1 MDIAEDALV
10 VSPTR
15 RPIPAFGRLGRATVV
30 LPEAEGRRAH
40 LLAWLLVFVLLLSV
54 AALVL
59 VLIVNPVGSPRYR
72 EYVAL
77 IFGLIGLGAL
87 AFGLNWAGHYSASA
101 GLTVL
106 LAAVGPWGSVV
117 LDPVIMRGDFV
128 PLTYVIL
135 PVLLSSVLL
144 RPWATIAIA
153 VVQMLILAFVPVLS
167 PATATINWPS
177 LLSFVGFTSVL
188 CILASVVSRR
198 DLVQIDRQTRQLTLS
213 EARLREQSV
222 RDPLTEL
229 FNRRYMEE
237 TLRREVRRAEREDRP
252 LGVIML
258 DIDHFKRFNDTL
270 GHAAGDGLLRELGH
284 LLPRSVRESDVVC
297 RYGGEEFVLILPDA
311 SLEVARQRAEHLRGE
326 VSTLHTIH
334 KGRSLGAVTI
344 SLGVA
349 AFPAHGASGEAVLES
364 ADAALYRA
372 KGEGRDRVV
381 VADGE
386 GVVPGD

>member
-349 AFPAHGASGEAVLES
+349 AFPTHGSTGEAILES

-372 KGEGRDRVV
+372 KAEGRDRVI
-381 VADGE
+381 VAD
-386 GVVPGD
+386 